1 MPRSFARA
9 LCAATLCS
17 LAPVAIAAGLPA
29 DLGERLARDYA
40 RPAMARMAQAS
51 EQMDAALGA
60 WCARPDAAGA
70 TRVNDAHTG
79 LALAWSGIE
88 FLRFGPLVQANR
100 YERLAFW
107 PDTRGVM
114 PRQVQAAIAAQDPE
128 LIKPGAMA
136 GRSVALQACRRW
148 NTCCTAS
155 RRCSSEPTART
166 SPMPAAMPGGVRQRV
181 RHLAR
186 IDAGLGAEGDF
197 GRQFAA
203 PRPANDLYRNSQE
216 VAAEAVKALSTGL
229 QFARDVKILPVLG
242 DAPEAARP
250 KRAAYWRS
258 NLSSRT
264 LASSLD
270 AMLAFHRAGA
280 HPLPQGGAGSTR
292 PCAAVARRADPAR
305 RGGALPGRGQR
316 RRDAP
321 PMDAGRVDLEERQGG
336 GRPGPGARAGVTI
349 GFNALDGD

>member
-1 MPRSFARA
+1 MPRALPRSFARA

-136 GRSVALQACRRW
+136 GRSVALQGLPALEYVLYGEPALLKRADGADFAYACGYARRCPP
-148 NTCCTAS
+148 TCPASRANWRRPGAPKAISAASSPRPGPPMTCTAIRRKWRPRPS
-155 RRCSSEPTART
+155 RRCP
-166 SPMPAAMPGGVRQRV
+166 PAC
-181 RHLAR
+181 
-186 IDAGLGAEGDF
+186 
-197 GRQFAA
+197 
-203 PRPANDLYRNSQE
+203 
-216 VAAEAVKALSTGL
+216 
-229 QFARDVKILPVLG
+229 
-242 DAPEAARP
+242 
-250 KRAAYWRS
+250 
-258 NLSSRT
+258 SSRAT
-264 LASSLD
+264 
-270 AMLAFHRAGA
+270 
-280 HPLPQGGAGSTR
+280 
-292 PCAAVARRADPAR
+292 
-305 RGGALPGRGQR
+305 
-316 RRDAP
+316 
-321 PMDAGRVDLEERQGG
+321 
-336 GRPGPGARAGVTI
+336 
-349 GFNALDGD
+349 

>member
-166 SPMPAAMPGGVRQRV
+166 SPMPAAMPGRC
-181 RHLAR
+181 
-186 IDAGLGAEGDF
+186 
-197 GRQFAA
+197 
-203 PRPANDLYRNSQE
+203 PPTCPAS
-216 VAAEAVKALSTGL
+216 
-229 QFARDVKILPVLG
+229 
-242 DAPEAARP
+242 
-250 KRAAYWRS
+250 RA
-258 NLSSRT
+258 N
-264 LASSLD
+264 
-270 AMLAFHRAGA
+270 
-280 HPLPQGGAGSTR
+280 
-292 PCAAVARRADPAR
+292 
-305 RGGALPGRGQR
+305 
-316 RRDAP
+316 
-321 PMDAGRVDLEERQGG
+321 
-336 GRPGPGARAGVTI
+336 
-349 GFNALDGD
+349 